1 MENDAHVQNLHTGLL
16 RSKWAI
22 FSIVG
27 FLVLLT
33 YLLITVS
40 TQVGTSE
47 TQINTAPRADTLDPN
62 FREPISCDS
71 YQQYVEFSHADIDS
85 IKKELN
91 CPPQPTGGPNTAFA
105 PQAGLTTCEKLDQI
119 RSNIQSMG
127 YFMADMCN
135 RCPMPTSTPG
145 GPGGG
150 PLPTPTGVYPTRT
163 PIYPTGTPTSRPYP
177 TTYPTGR
184 YYPTATPTSR
194 PQPTSS
200 GPIIPIDPQPTYPNE

>member
-1 MENDAHVQNLHTGLL
+1 MENEAHVKNLHTGLL

-47 TQINTAPRADTLDPN
+47 VQINTAPKADTLDPN
-62 FREPISCDS
+62 YRLPISCDS

-91 CPPQPTGGPNTAFA
+91 CPPRPTGGPNTAFA
-105 PQAGLTTCEKLDQI
+105 PQAGLTTCEKLDQV

-127 YFMADMCN
+127 YFMADMCL
-135 RCPMPTSTPG
+135 RCPMPTPTP
-145 GPGGG
+145 GG
-150 PLPTPTGVYPTRT
+150 PLPTPTYPWG
-163 PIYPTGTPTSRPYP
+163 PTGTPAPTPTPTSRPYP

-200 GPIIPIDPQPTYPNE
+200 GPIIPIDPQPTYPIE